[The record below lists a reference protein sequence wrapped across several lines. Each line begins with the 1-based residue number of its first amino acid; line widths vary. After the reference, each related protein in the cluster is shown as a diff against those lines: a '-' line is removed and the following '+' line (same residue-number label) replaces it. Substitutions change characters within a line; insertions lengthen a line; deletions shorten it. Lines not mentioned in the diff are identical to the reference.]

1 MSSLASEE
9 KKVPATVVAISPKK
23 RNTAELAD
31 QMYAEIYHAIM
42 GMKLA
47 PKTKLTER
55 DLCEIYRLPR
65 HQVRQ
70 VLAKLE
76 SDGLVDIH
84 VNRGAFIASPSE
96 AEAREMFEVR
106 VILESAVLAT
116 IVPRLSTRELRQ
128 IAEMIDEERAAFRN
142 GQKERW
148 VKLSAE
154 FHIALARLTGNQT
167 LVSAITKYVT
177 RTTLIIQSTHQ
188 ATAGSCS
195 FDEHFEILEAMKR
208 RDATAAIEVM
218 RRHLNHCEKR
228 TPPQLTG
235 AGLRSVLGRG
245 VA

>member
-1 MSSLASEE
+1 MSASIIPIPPAKKSTTDLAE
-9 KKVPATVVAISPKK
+9 
-23 RNTAELAD
+23 

-55 DLCEIYRLPR
+55 DLCEIYQLPR

-84 VNRGAFIASPSE
+84 ANRGAFIANPSE
-96 AEAREMFEVR
+96 IEAREMFEVR
-106 VILESAVLAT
+106 VILESAVLES
-116 IVPRLSTRELRQ
+116 IVPALSDRALQ
-128 IAEMIDEERAAFRN
+128 QLSEMVKDERTAFKN
-142 GQKERW
+142 GQREAW

-154 FHIALARLTGNQT
+154 FHIALARLTDNQT

-177 RTTLIIQSTHQ
+177 RTTLLISSSHP

-195 FDEHFEILEAMKR
+195 FDEHLEILEAMKR
-208 RDATAAIEVM
+208 RDTAAAIAVM
-218 RRHLNHCEKR
+218 RSHLKHCEKR
-228 TPPQLTG
+228 TPCKPTPL
-235 AGLRSVLGRG
+235 GLRSVLGKD
-245 VA
+245 

>member
-1 MSSLASEE
+1 MSASIISIPPA
-9 KKVPATVVAISPKK
+9 KKST
-23 RNTAELAD
+23 TDLAD

-55 DLCEIYRLPR
+55 DLCEIYQLPR

-84 VNRGAFIASPSE
+84 ANRGAFIANPSE
-96 AEAREMFEVR
+96 IEAREMFEVR
-106 VILESAVLAT
+106 VILESAVLES
-116 IVPRLSTRELRQ
+116 IVPALSDRALQ
-128 IAEMIDEERAAFRN
+128 QLSEMVKDERTAFKN
-142 GQKERW
+142 GQREAW

-154 FHIALARLTGNQT
+154 FHIALARLTDNQT

-177 RTTLIIQSTHQ
+177 RTTLLISSSHP

-195 FDEHFEILEAMKR
+195 FDEHLEILEAMKR
-208 RDATAAIEVM
+208 RDTAAAVAVM
-218 RRHLNHCEKR
+218 RSHLKHCEKR
-228 TPPQLTG
+228 TPCKPTPLE
-235 AGLRSVLGRG
+235 LRTVLGKD
-245 VA
+245 

>member
-1 MSSLASEE
+1 MSASIIPIPPAKKSTTDLAE
-9 KKVPATVVAISPKK
+9 
-23 RNTAELAD
+23 

-55 DLCEIYRLPR
+55 DLCEIYQLPR

-84 VNRGAFIASPSE
+84 ANRGAFIANPSE
-96 AEAREMFEVR
+96 IEAREMFEVR
-106 VILESAVLAT
+106 VILESAVLES
-116 IVPRLSTRELRQ
+116 IVPALSDRALQ
-128 IAEMIDEERAAFRN
+128 QLSEMVNDERTAFKN
-142 GQKERW
+142 GQREAW

-154 FHIALARLTGNQT
+154 FHIALARLTNNQT

-177 RTTLIIQSTHQ
+177 RTTLLISSSHP

-195 FDEHFEILEAMKR
+195 FDEHLEILEAMKR
-208 RDATAAIEVM
+208 RDTAAAVAVM
-218 RRHLNHCEKR
+218 RSHLKHCEKR
-228 TPPQLTG
+228 TPCKPTPLE
-235 AGLRSVLGRG
+235 LRTVLGKD
-245 VA
+245 

>member
-1 MSSLASEE
+1 MSASIISIP
-9 KKVPATVVAISPKK
+9 PARKST
-23 RNTAELAD
+23 TDLAD

-55 DLCEIYRLPR
+55 DLCEIYQLPR

-84 VNRGAFIASPSE
+84 ANRGAFIANPSE
-96 AEAREMFEVR
+96 IEAREMFEVR
-106 VILESAVLAT
+106 VILESAVLES
-116 IVPRLSTRELRQ
+116 IVPALSDRALQ
-128 IAEMIDEERAAFRN
+128 QLSEMVKDERTAFKN
-142 GQKERW
+142 GQREAW

-154 FHIALARLTGNQT
+154 FHIALARLTDNQT

-177 RTTLIIQSTHQ
+177 RTTLLISSSHP

-195 FDEHFEILEAMKR
+195 FDEHLEILEAMKR
-208 RDATAAIEVM
+208 RDTAAAIAVM
-218 RRHLNHCEKR
+218 RSHLKHCEKR
-228 TPPQLTG
+228 TPRKPNPL
-235 AGLRSVLGRG
+235 GLRTVLGKD
-245 VA
+245 

>member
-1 MSSLASEE
+1 MTA
-9 KKVPATVVAISPKK
+9 AVVSIPSPK
-23 RNTAELAD
+23 RTTSDTAD
-31 QMYAEIYHAIM
+31 RMYVEIYHAIM

-106 VILESAVLAT
+106 MILETAVLET
-116 IVPRLSTRELRQ
+116 IVPRISNRELRQ
-128 IAEMIDEERAAFRN
+128 ISEMIDEERAAFRN
-142 GQKERW
+142 GQRERW

-154 FHIALARLTGNQT
+154 FHIALARMTGNQT

-177 RTTLIIQSTHQ
+177 RTTLIISSNHP
-188 ATAGSCS
+188 ATTGSCS
-195 FDEHFEILEAMKR
+195 FDEHLEILEAMKR
-208 RDATAAIEVM
+208 RDSATAVSVM
-218 RRHLNHCEKR
+218 REHLRHCERR
-228 TPPQLTG
+228 TPHQPTG
-235 AGLRSVLGRG
+235 AGLKAVLGRDG
-245 VA
+245 A

>member
-1 MSSLASEE
+1 MSASIIPIPPAKKSTTDLAE
-9 KKVPATVVAISPKK
+9 
-23 RNTAELAD
+23 

-55 DLCEIYRLPR
+55 DLCEIYQLPR

-84 VNRGAFIASPSE
+84 ANRGAFIANPSE
-96 AEAREMFEVR
+96 IEAREMFEVR
-106 VILESAVLAT
+106 VILESAVLES
-116 IVPRLSTRELRQ
+116 IVPALSDRALQ
-128 IAEMIDEERAAFRN
+128 QLSEMVNDERTAFKN
-142 GQKERW
+142 GQREAW

-154 FHIALARLTGNQT
+154 FHIALARLTDNQT

-177 RTTLIIQSTHQ
+177 RTTLLISSSHP

-195 FDEHFEILEAMKR
+195 FDEHLEILEAMKR
-208 RDATAAIEVM
+208 RDTAAAIAVM
-218 RRHLNHCEKR
+218 RSHLKHCEKR
-228 TPPQLTG
+228 TPCKPTPL
-235 AGLRSVLGRG
+235 GLRSVLGKD
-245 VA
+245 

>member
-1 MSSLASEE
+1 MSASIIPIPPAKKSTTDLAE
-9 KKVPATVVAISPKK
+9 
-23 RNTAELAD
+23 

-55 DLCEIYRLPR
+55 DLCEIYQLPR

-84 VNRGAFIASPSE
+84 ANRGAFIANPSE
-96 AEAREMFEVR
+96 IEAREMFEVR
-106 VILESAVLAT
+106 VILESAVLES
-116 IVPRLSTRELRQ
+116 IVPALSDRALQ
-128 IAEMIDEERAAFRN
+128 QLSEMVNDERTAFKN
-142 GQKERW
+142 GQREAW

-154 FHIALARLTGNQT
+154 FHIALARLTNNQT

-177 RTTLIIQSTHQ
+177 RTTLLISSSHP

-195 FDEHFEILEAMKR
+195 FDEHLEILEAMKR
-208 RDATAAIEVM
+208 RDTAAAVAVM
-218 RRHLNHCEKR
+218 RSHLKHCEKR
-228 TPPQLTG
+228 TPCKPTPLE
-235 AGLRSVLGRG
+235 LRTVLGKH
-245 VA
+245 

>member
-1 MSSLASEE
+1 MSASIISIP
-9 KKVPATVVAISPKK
+9 PARKST
-23 RNTAELAD
+23 TDLAD

-55 DLCEIYRLPR
+55 DLCEIYQLPR

-84 VNRGAFIASPSE
+84 ANRGAFIANPSE
-96 AEAREMFEVR
+96 IEAQEMFEVR
-106 VILESAVLAT
+106 VILESAVLES
-116 IVPRLSTRELRQ
+116 IVPSLSDRALQ
-128 IAEMIDEERAAFRN
+128 QLSEMVNDERTAFKN
-142 GQKERW
+142 GQREAW

-154 FHIALARLTGNQT
+154 FHIALARLTDNQT

-177 RTTLIIQSTHQ
+177 RTTLLISSSHP

-195 FDEHFEILEAMKR
+195 FDEHLEILEAMKR
-208 RDATAAIEVM
+208 RDTAAAIAVM
-218 RRHLNHCEKR
+218 RSHLKHCEKR
-228 TPPQLTG
+228 TPCKPTPL
-235 AGLRSVLGRG
+235 GLRSVLGKD
-245 VA
+245 

>member
-1 MSSLASEE
+1 MSASIISIP
-9 KKVPATVVAISPKK
+9 PARKST
-23 RNTAELAD
+23 TDLAD

-55 DLCEIYRLPR
+55 DLCEIYQLPR

-84 VNRGAFIASPSE
+84 ANRGAFIANPSE
-96 AEAREMFEVR
+96 IEAREMFEVR
-106 VILESAVLAT
+106 VILESAVLES
-116 IVPRLSTRELRQ
+116 IVPALSDRALQ
-128 IAEMIDEERAAFRN
+128 QLSEMVNDERTAFKN
-142 GQKERW
+142 GQREAW

-154 FHIALARLTGNQT
+154 FHIALARLTDNQT

-177 RTTLIIQSTHQ
+177 RTTLLISSSHP

-195 FDEHFEILEAMKR
+195 FDEHLEILEAMKR
-208 RDATAAIEVM
+208 RDTAAAIAVM
-218 RRHLNHCEKR
+218 RSHLKHCENR
-228 TPPQLTG
+228 TPRKPNPL
-235 AGLRSVLGRG
+235 GLRTVLGKD
-245 VA
+245 

>member
-1 MSSLASEE
+1 MSASIISIP
-9 KKVPATVVAISPKK
+9 PARKST
-23 RNTAELAD
+23 TDLAD

-55 DLCEIYRLPR
+55 DLCEIYQLPR

-84 VNRGAFIASPSE
+84 ANRGAFIANPSE
-96 AEAREMFEVR
+96 IEAREMFEVR
-106 VILESAVLAT
+106 VILESAVLES
-116 IVPRLSTRELRQ
+116 IVPALSDRALQ
-128 IAEMIDEERAAFRN
+128 QLSEMVSDERTAFKN
-142 GQKERW
+142 GQREAW

-154 FHIALARLTGNQT
+154 FHIALARLTDNQT

-177 RTTLIIQSTHQ
+177 RTTLLISSSHP

-195 FDEHFEILEAMKR
+195 FDEHLEILEAMKR
-208 RDATAAIEVM
+208 RDTAAAIAVM
-218 RRHLNHCEKR
+218 RSHLKHCEKR
-228 TPPQLTG
+228 TPCKPTPL
-235 AGLRSVLGRG
+235 GLRSVLGKD
-245 VA
+245 

>member
-1 MSSLASEE
+1 MSAPIIPIPPAKKSTTDLAE
-9 KKVPATVVAISPKK
+9 
-23 RNTAELAD
+23 

-55 DLCEIYRLPR
+55 DLCEIYQLPR

-84 VNRGAFIASPSE
+84 ANRGAFIANPSE
-96 AEAREMFEVR
+96 IEAREMFEVR
-106 VILESAVLAT
+106 VILESAVLES
-116 IVPRLSTRELRQ
+116 IVPALSDRALQ
-128 IAEMIDEERAAFRN
+128 QLSEMVNDERTAFKN
-142 GQKERW
+142 GQREAW

-154 FHIALARLTGNQT
+154 FHIALARLTDNQT

-177 RTTLIIQSTHQ
+177 RTTLLISSSHP

-195 FDEHFEILEAMKR
+195 FDEHLEILEAMKR
-208 RDATAAIEVM
+208 RDTAAAVAVM
-218 RRHLNHCEKR
+218 RSHLNHCEKR
-228 TPPQLTG
+228 TPCKPTPL
-235 AGLRSVLGRG
+235 GLRSVLGRD
-245 VA
+245 

>member
-1 MSSLASEE
+1 MSASIIPIPPAKKSTTDLAE
-9 KKVPATVVAISPKK
+9 
-23 RNTAELAD
+23 

-55 DLCEIYRLPR
+55 DLCEIYQLPR

-84 VNRGAFIASPSE
+84 ANRGAFIANPSE
-96 AEAREMFEVR
+96 IEAQEMFEVR
-106 VILESAVLAT
+106 VILESAVLES
-116 IVPRLSTRELRQ
+116 IVPSLSDRALQ
-128 IAEMIDEERAAFRN
+128 QLSEMVNDERTAFKN
-142 GQKERW
+142 GQREAW

-154 FHIALARLTGNQT
+154 FHIALARLTDNQT

-177 RTTLIIQSTHQ
+177 RTTLLISSSHP

-195 FDEHFEILEAMKR
+195 FDEHLEILEAMKR
-208 RDATAAIEVM
+208 RDTAAAIAVM
-218 RRHLNHCEKR
+218 RSHLKHCEKR
-228 TPPQLTG
+228 TPCKPTPL
-235 AGLRSVLGRG
+235 GLRSVLGKD
-245 VA
+245 

>member
-1 MSSLASEE
+1 MSASIISIP
-9 KKVPATVVAISPKK
+9 PARKST
-23 RNTAELAD
+23 TDLAD

-55 DLCEIYRLPR
+55 DLCEIYQLPR

-84 VNRGAFIASPSE
+84 ANRGAFIANPSE
-96 AEAREMFEVR
+96 IEAREMFEVR
-106 VILESAVLAT
+106 VILESAVLES
-116 IVPRLSTRELRQ
+116 IVPALSDRALQ
-128 IAEMIDEERAAFRN
+128 QLSEMVNDERTAFKN
-142 GQKERW
+142 GQREAW

-154 FHIALARLTGNQT
+154 FHIALARLTNNQT

-177 RTTLIIQSTHQ
+177 RTTLLISSSHP

-195 FDEHFEILEAMKR
+195 FDEHLEILEAMKR
-208 RDATAAIEVM
+208 RDTAAAIAVM
-218 RRHLNHCEKR
+218 RSHLKHCEKR
-228 TPPQLTG
+228 TPCKPTPL
-235 AGLRSVLGRG
+235 GLRSVLGKD
-245 VA
+245 

>member
-1 MSSLASEE
+1 MSASIISIPPA
-9 KKVPATVVAISPKK
+9 KKST
-23 RNTAELAD
+23 TDLAD

-55 DLCEIYRLPR
+55 DLCEIYQLPR

-84 VNRGAFIASPSE
+84 ANRGAFIANPSE
-96 AEAREMFEVR
+96 IEAREMFEVR
-106 VILESAVLAT
+106 VILESAVLES
-116 IVPRLSTRELRQ
+116 IVPALSDRALQ
-128 IAEMIDEERAAFRN
+128 QLSEMVNDERTAFKN
-142 GQKERW
+142 GQREAW

-154 FHIALARLTGNQT
+154 FHIALARLTDNQT

-177 RTTLIIQSTHQ
+177 RTTLLISSSHP

-195 FDEHFEILEAMKR
+195 FDEHLEILEAMKR
-208 RDATAAIEVM
+208 RDTAAAIAVM
-218 RRHLNHCEKR
+218 RSHLKHCEKR
-228 TPPQLTG
+228 TPCKPTPL
-235 AGLRSVLGRG
+235 GLRSVLGKD
-245 VA
+245 

>member
-1 MSSLASEE
+1 MSASIISIP
-9 KKVPATVVAISPKK
+9 PARKST
-23 RNTAELAD
+23 TDLAD

-55 DLCEIYRLPR
+55 DLCEIYQLPR

-84 VNRGAFIASPSE
+84 ANRGAFIANPSE
-96 AEAREMFEVR
+96 IEAREMFEVR
-106 VILESAVLAT
+106 VILESAVLES
-116 IVPRLSTRELRQ
+116 IVPALSDRALQ
-128 IAEMIDEERAAFRN
+128 QLSEMVNDERTAFKN
-142 GQKERW
+142 GQREAW

-154 FHIALARLTGNQT
+154 FHIALARLTDNQT

-177 RTTLIIQSTHQ
+177 RTTLLISSSHP

-195 FDEHFEILEAMKR
+195 FDEHLEILEAMKR
-208 RDATAAIEVM
+208 RDTAAAIAVM
-218 RRHLNHCEKR
+218 RSHLKHCEKR
-228 TPPQLTG
+228 TPCKPTPL
-235 AGLRSVLGRG
+235 GLRSVLGKD
-245 VA
+245 

>member
-1 MSSLASEE
+1 MSASIIPIPPAKKSTTDLAE
-9 KKVPATVVAISPKK
+9 
-23 RNTAELAD
+23 

-55 DLCEIYRLPR
+55 DLCEIYQLPR

-84 VNRGAFIASPSE
+84 ANRGAFIANPSE
-96 AEAREMFEVR
+96 IEAREMFEVR
-106 VILESAVLAT
+106 VILESAVLES
-116 IVPRLSTRELRQ
+116 IVPSLSDRALQ
-128 IAEMIDEERAAFRN
+128 QLSEMVNDERTAFKN
-142 GQKERW
+142 GQREAW

-154 FHIALARLTGNQT
+154 FHIALARLTDNQT

-177 RTTLIIQSTHQ
+177 RTTLLISSSHP

-195 FDEHFEILEAMKR
+195 FDEHLEILEAMKR
-208 RDATAAIEVM
+208 RDTAAAIAVM
-218 RRHLNHCEKR
+218 RSHLKHCEKR
-228 TPPQLTG
+228 TPCKPTPL
-235 AGLRSVLGRG
+235 GLRSVLGKD
-245 VA
+245 

>member
-1 MSSLASEE
+1 MSASI
-9 KKVPATVVAISPKK
+9 ISIPQARKS
-23 RNTAELAD
+23 TTDLAD

-55 DLCEIYRLPR
+55 DLCEIYQLPR

-84 VNRGAFIASPSE
+84 ANRGAFIANPSE
-96 AEAREMFEVR
+96 IEAQEMFEVR
-106 VILESAVLAT
+106 VILESAVLES
-116 IVPRLSTRELRQ
+116 IVPALSDRALQ
-128 IAEMIDEERAAFRN
+128 QLSEMVNDERTAFKN
-142 GQKERW
+142 GQREAW

-154 FHIALARLTGNQT
+154 FHIALARLTDNQT

-177 RTTLIIQSTHQ
+177 RTTLLISSSHP

-195 FDEHFEILEAMKR
+195 FDEHLEILEAMKR
-208 RDATAAIEVM
+208 RDTAAAIAVM
-218 RRHLNHCEKR
+218 RSHLKHCEKR
-228 TPPQLTG
+228 TPCKPTPL
-235 AGLRSVLGRG
+235 GLRSVLGKD
-245 VA
+245 

>member
-1 MSSLASEE
+1 MSASIISIPPA
-9 KKVPATVVAISPKK
+9 KKST
-23 RNTAELAD
+23 TDLAD
-31 QMYAEIYHAIM
+31 QMYAEIYHAVM

-84 VNRGAFIASPSE
+84 ANRGAFIANPSE
-96 AEAREMFEVR
+96 IEAREMFEVR
-106 VILESAVLAT
+106 VILESAVLES
-116 IVPRLSTRELRQ
+116 IVPALSDRALQ
-128 IAEMIDEERAAFRN
+128 QLSEMVNDERTAFKN
-142 GQKERW
+142 GQREAW

-154 FHIALARLTGNQT
+154 FHIALARLTDNQT

-177 RTTLIIQSTHQ
+177 RTTLLISSSHP

-195 FDEHFEILEAMKR
+195 FDEHLEILEAMKR
-208 RDATAAIEVM
+208 RDTAAAIAVM
-218 RRHLNHCEKR
+218 RSHLRHCEKR
-228 TPPQLTG
+228 TPCKPTPL
-235 AGLRSVLGRG
+235 GLRSVLGKD
-245 VA
+245 

>member
-1 MSSLASEE
+1 MT
-9 KKVPATVVAISPKK
+9 ATVLSIPCSK
-23 RNTAELAD
+23 RSSSEAAD

-76 SDGLVDIH
+76 SDGLVDIQ

-106 VILESAVLAT
+106 VILESAVLER
-116 IVPRLSTRELRQ
+116 IVPRISNRELKQ
-128 IAEMIDEERAAFRN
+128 ISEMIDEERTAFRN
-142 GQKERW
+142 GQRERW

-154 FHIALARLTGNQT
+154 FHIALARMTGNQI
-167 LVSAITKYVT
+167 LLSAITKYVT
-177 RTTLIIQSTHQ
+177 RTTLIISSNHP
-188 ATAGSCS
+188 ATTGSCS
-195 FDEHFEILEAMKR
+195 FDEHLEILGAMEKR
-208 RDATAAIEVM
+208 DTAAAVLVM
-218 RRHLNHCEKR
+218 REHLCHCERR
-228 TPPQLTG
+228 TPRQPTG
-235 AGLRSVLGRG
+235 AGLKTVLGRG
-245 VA
+245 GV

>member
-1 MSSLASEE
+1 MSASIISIP
-9 KKVPATVVAISPKK
+9 PARKST
-23 RNTAELAD
+23 TDLAD

-55 DLCEIYRLPR
+55 DLCEIYQLPR

-84 VNRGAFIASPSE
+84 ANRGAFIANPSE
-96 AEAREMFEVR
+96 IEAQEMFEVR
-106 VILESAVLAT
+106 VILESAVLES
-116 IVPRLSTRELRQ
+116 IVPALSDRALQ
-128 IAEMIDEERAAFRN
+128 QLSEMVNDERTAFKN
-142 GQKERW
+142 GQREAW

-154 FHIALARLTGNQT
+154 FHIALARLTDNQT

-177 RTTLIIQSTHQ
+177 RTTLLISSSHP

-195 FDEHFEILEAMKR
+195 FDEHLEILEAMKR
-208 RDATAAIEVM
+208 RDTAAAIAVM
-218 RRHLNHCEKR
+218 RSHLKHCEKR
-228 TPPQLTG
+228 TPCKPTPL
-235 AGLRSVLGRG
+235 GLRSVLGKD
-245 VA
+245 

>member
-1 MSSLASEE
+1 MSASIISIPPA
-9 KKVPATVVAISPKK
+9 KKST
-23 RNTAELAD
+23 TDLAD

-84 VNRGAFIASPSE
+84 ANRGAFIANPSE
-96 AEAREMFEVR
+96 IEAREMFEVR
-106 VILESAVLAT
+106 VILESAVLES
-116 IVPRLSTRELRQ
+116 IVPALSDRALQ
-128 IAEMIDEERAAFRN
+128 QLSEMVNDERTAFKN
-142 GQKERW
+142 GQREAW

-154 FHIALARLTGNQT
+154 FHIALARLTDNQT

-177 RTTLIIQSTHQ
+177 RTTLLISSSHP

-195 FDEHFEILEAMKR
+195 FDEHLEILEAMKR
-208 RDATAAIEVM
+208 RDTAAAIAVM
-218 RRHLNHCEKR
+218 RSHLKHCEKR
-228 TPPQLTG
+228 TPCKPNPL
-235 AGLRSVLGRG
+235 GLRTVLGKD
-245 VA
+245 

>member
-1 MSSLASEE
+1 MSASIISIP
-9 KKVPATVVAISPKK
+9 PARKST
-23 RNTAELAD
+23 TDLAD

-84 VNRGAFIASPSE
+84 ANRGAFIANPSE
-96 AEAREMFEVR
+96 IEAREMFEVR
-106 VILESAVLAT
+106 VILESAVLES
-116 IVPRLSTRELRQ
+116 IVPALSDRALQ
-128 IAEMIDEERAAFRN
+128 QLSEMVDDERTAFKN
-142 GQKERW
+142 GQREAW

-154 FHIALARLTGNQT
+154 FHIALARLTDNQT

-177 RTTLIIQSTHQ
+177 RTTLLISSSHP

-195 FDEHFEILEAMKR
+195 FDEHLEILEAMKR
-208 RDATAAIEVM
+208 RDTAAAIAVM
-218 RRHLNHCEKR
+218 RSHLKHCEKR
-228 TPPQLTG
+228 TPCKPTPL
-235 AGLRSVLGRG
+235 GLRSVLGKD
-245 VA
+245 

>member
-1 MSSLASEE
+1 MSASIISIPPA
-9 KKVPATVVAISPKK
+9 KKST
-23 RNTAELAD
+23 TDLAD

-84 VNRGAFIASPSE
+84 ANRGAFIANPSE
-96 AEAREMFEVR
+96 IEAREMFEVR
-106 VILESAVLAT
+106 VILESAVLES
-116 IVPRLSTRELRQ
+116 IVPALSDRALQ
-128 IAEMIDEERAAFRN
+128 QLSEMVNDERTAFKN
-142 GQKERW
+142 GQREAW

-154 FHIALARLTGNQT
+154 FHIALARLTDNQT

-177 RTTLIIQSTHQ
+177 RTTLLISSSHP

-195 FDEHFEILEAMKR
+195 FDEHLEILEAMKR
-208 RDATAAIEVM
+208 RDTAAAIAVM
-218 RRHLNHCEKR
+218 RSHLKHCEKR
-228 TPPQLTG
+228 TPCKPTPL
-235 AGLRSVLGRG
+235 GLRSVLGKD
-245 VA
+245 

>member
-9 KKVPATVVAISPKK
+9 KKVPATVVAISPTK
-23 RNTAELAD
+23 RNTAELAY

-177 RTTLIIQSTHQ
+177 RTTLIIQ
-188 ATAGSCS
+188 
-195 FDEHFEILEAMKR
+195 
-208 RDATAAIEVM
+208 
-218 RRHLNHCEKR
+218 
-228 TPPQLTG
+228 
-235 AGLRSVLGRG
+235 
-245 VA
+245 

>member
-1 MSSLASEE
+1 MTALLATKS
-9 KKVPATVVAISPKK
+9 TLK
-23 RNTAELAD
+23 RNTADLAD

-55 DLCEIYRLPR
+55 DLCEIYQLPR

-84 VNRGAFIASPSE
+84 ANRGAFIASPSE
-96 AEAREMFEVR
+96 SEARDMFEVR
-106 VILESAVLAT
+106 VILESAVLESV
-116 IVPRLSTRELRQ
+116 VPQITDEELRQ
-128 IAEMIDEERAAFRN
+128 LSEMINEERMAFKN
-142 GQKERW
+142 GQREIW

-154 FHIALARLTGNQT
+154 FHVALARLTGNQI

-177 RTTLIIQSTHQ
+177 RTTLLISSSHP

-195 FDEHFEILEAMKR
+195 FDEHLEIFEAMRR
-208 RDATAAIEVM
+208 RDTAAAIAVM
-218 RRHLNHCEKR
+218 RSHLKHCEKR
-228 TPPQLTG
+228 TPCKPSKG
-235 AGLRSVLGRG
+235 GLRSVLGRST
-245 VA
+245 

>member
-1 MSSLASEE
+1 MSASIISIP
-9 KKVPATVVAISPKK
+9 PARKST
-23 RNTAELAD
+23 TDLAD

-55 DLCEIYRLPR
+55 DLCEIYQLPR

-84 VNRGAFIASPSE
+84 ANRGAFIANPSE
-96 AEAREMFEVR
+96 IEAREMFEVR
-106 VILESAVLAT
+106 VILESAVLES
-116 IVPRLSTRELRQ
+116 IVPALSDRALQ
-128 IAEMIDEERAAFRN
+128 QLSEMVNDERTAFKN
-142 GQKERW
+142 GQREAW

-154 FHIALARLTGNQT
+154 FHIALARLTDNQT

-177 RTTLIIQSTHQ
+177 RTTLLISSSHP

-195 FDEHFEILEAMKR
+195 FDEHLEILEAMKR
-208 RDATAAIEVM
+208 RDTAAAIAVM
-218 RRHLNHCEKR
+218 R
-228 TPPQLTG
+228 
-235 AGLRSVLGRG
+235 
-245 VA
+245 

>member
-1 MSSLASEE
+1 MSASIISIPPA
-9 KKVPATVVAISPKK
+9 KKST
-23 RNTAELAD
+23 TDLAD

-84 VNRGAFIASPSE
+84 ANRGAFIANPSE
-96 AEAREMFEVR
+96 IEAREMFEVR
-106 VILESAVLAT
+106 VILESAVLES
-116 IVPRLSTRELRQ
+116 IVPALSDRALQ
-128 IAEMIDEERAAFRN
+128 QLSEMVDDERTAFKN
-142 GQKERW
+142 GQREAW

-154 FHIALARLTGNQT
+154 FHIALARLTDNQT

-177 RTTLIIQSTHQ
+177 RTTLLISSSHP

-195 FDEHFEILEAMKR
+195 FDEHLEILEAMKR
-208 RDATAAIEVM
+208 RDTAAAIAVM
-218 RRHLNHCEKR
+218 RSHLKHCEKR
-228 TPPQLTG
+228 TPCKPNPL
-235 AGLRSVLGRG
+235 GLRTVLGKD
-245 VA
+245 

>member
-1 MSSLASEE
+1 MSASIISIPPA
-9 KKVPATVVAISPKK
+9 KKST
-23 RNTAELAD
+23 TDLAD

-55 DLCEIYRLPR
+55 DLCEIYQLPR

-84 VNRGAFIASPSE
+84 ANRGAFIANPSE
-96 AEAREMFEVR
+96 IEAREMFEVR
-106 VILESAVLAT
+106 VILESAVLES
-116 IVPRLSTRELRQ
+116 IVPALSDRALQ
-128 IAEMIDEERAAFRN
+128 QLSEMVKDERTAFKN
-142 GQKERW
+142 GQREAW

-154 FHIALARLTGNQT
+154 FHIALARLTDNQT

-177 RTTLIIQSTHQ
+177 RTTLLISSSHP

-195 FDEHFEILEAMKR
+195 FDEHLEILEAMKR
-208 RDATAAIEVM
+208 RDTAAAIAVM
-218 RRHLNHCEKR
+218 RSHLKHCEKR
-228 TPPQLTG
+228 TPCKPTPL
-235 AGLRSVLGRG
+235 GLRSVLGKD
-245 VA
+245 

>member
-1 MSSLASEE
+1 MSASIISIPPA
-9 KKVPATVVAISPKK
+9 KKST
-23 RNTAELAD
+23 TDLAD

-84 VNRGAFIASPSE
+84 ANRGAFIANPSE
-96 AEAREMFEVR
+96 IEAREMFEVR
-106 VILESAVLAT
+106 VILESAVLES
-116 IVPRLSTRELRQ
+116 IVPALSDRALQ
-128 IAEMIDEERAAFRN
+128 QLSEMVNDERTAFKN
-142 GQKERW
+142 GQREAW

-154 FHIALARLTGNQT
+154 FHIALARLTDNQT

-177 RTTLIIQSTHQ
+177 RTTLLISSSHP

-195 FDEHFEILEAMKR
+195 FDEHLEILEAMKR
-208 RDATAAIEVM
+208 RDTAAAIAVM
-218 RRHLNHCEKR
+218 RSHLKHCEKR
-228 TPPQLTG
+228 TPCKPTPL
-235 AGLRSVLGRG
+235 GLRTVLGKD
-245 VA
+245 